1 MLASRTGRAE
11 PVAGPALTLPR
22 VWGRPGGR
30 VLAAVLLAASL
41 AAWLATVD
49 RMDGMDAGP
58 GTDLGQLGWFL
69 GVWVTMMAAMM
80 LPSAA
85 PMVLLVERVSR
96 DRDGGRRR
104 GLARA
109 IVFAAGYLGVWAG
122 FGLVAYGVY
131 RALAGADL
139 SFLSWNGGGRWVAGA
154 VVGVAGAYQLTPL
167 KRICLRHCRSPLHFL
182 FHGWHDGAT
191 GALRMGTLHGLYCTG
206 CCWGLMLVLFAVGVM
221 SLPWMIVVALV
232 IFVEKIL
239 PHGER
244 IARVLAVALLAL
256 GLWIALDPGSVPF
269 LTDPGQPMDMDMPM

>member
-1 MLASRTGRAE
+1 MLAA
-11 PVAGPALTLPR
+11 AL
-22 VWGRPGGR
+22 V
-30 VLAAVLLAASL
+30 AASL
-41 AAWLATVD
+41 AAWLVTVD

-69 GVWVTMMAAMM
+69 GMWATMMAAMM

-85 PMVLLVERVSR
+85 PMVMLVERVSR

-104 GLARA
+104 GAALAT
-109 IVFAAGYLGVWAG
+109 VFAAGYLAVWAG

-139 SFLSWNGGGRWVAGA
+139 SVLSWDGGGRWVAGA
-154 VVGVAGAYQLTPL
+154 VVAAAGVYQLTPL

-182 FHGWHDGAT
+182 LHGWHSGT
-191 GALRMGTLHGLYCTG
+191 IGALRMGALHGLYCTG

-232 IFVEKIL
+232 IFAEKIL
-239 PHGER
+239 PFGDR
-244 IARVLAVALLAL
+244 IAGPLAVALVAL
-256 GLWIALDPGSVPF
+256 GLWIGLDPGSVPF
-269 LTDPGQPMDMDMPM
+269 LTDPAQGMQMPM